1 MAEMRPRALVT
12 ILVVQLAAG
21 LVVIGLLWGG
31 SPFGDESSRAGAAPR
46 PTGPCPAGRA
56 PRAVRDGFDGRR
68 AFALLERQVR
78 LGPRPAGSRAARR
91 LGGELRRMLPAGR
104 FQPVPGGLRNVV
116 GTVPGR
122 ERARVV
128 VVGAHYDTKAEPGFV
143 GANDAAGG
151 TAAVVEL
158 ARSIRPR
165 ELRAT
170 LRFVLFDGEESPPG
184 ATDREFEARGLRG
197 SKVAAR
203 AFRGAEAMV
212 LLDFVADRELS
223 IPREADSDPR
233 LWARLRSAATRAGV
247 GCVFPA
253 ETSKAVLDDHV
264 PFARAGVPSIDL
276 IDFDFP
282 CFHERCDDLSAVS
295 ERNLDASG
303 EAVRELL
310 STL

>member
-1 MAEMRPRALVT
+1 MRQRALVT
-12 ILVVQLAAG
+12 ILAVQVIAG

-31 SPFGDESSRAGAAPR
+31 SPFGGDTSGAGAATSAGAPCARGQAPR
-46 PTGPCPAGRA
+46 PVVDR
-56 PRAVRDGFDGRR
+56 FDGRR
-68 AFALLERQVR
+68 AYALLARQVR
-78 LGPRPAGSRAARR
+78 LGPRPAGSPAARR
-91 LGGELRRMLPAGR
+91 LGSELRGALPGGR
-104 FQPVPGGLRNVV
+104 FQRVPGGLRNVV

-122 ERARVV
+122 DPERVV
-128 VVGAHYDTKAEPGFV
+128 VVGAHYDTKDEPGFA
-143 GANDAAGG
+143 GANDGAGG

-165 ELRAT
+165 ELRPT
-170 LRFVLFDGEESPPG
+170 LRFVLFDGEESPRG
-184 ATDREFEARGLRG
+184 AADNEFEARGLRG

-203 AFRGAEAMV
+203 ALRGAQAMV
-212 LLDFVADRELS
+212 LLDFVADRDLS
-223 IPREADSDPR
+223 IPREAGSDPR
-233 LWARLRSAATRAGV
+233 LWARLRRAATRVGV

-253 ETSKAVLDDHV
+253 GTRSAVLDDHV

-282 CFHERCDDLSAVS
+282 CWHERCDDLSAVS

-303 EAVRELL
+303 EAVRALL

>member
-1 MAEMRPRALVT
+1 MLLT
-12 ILVVQLAAG
+12 VQIVAG
-21 LVVIGLLWGG
+21 LAVIAFLWGG
-31 SPFGDESSRAGAAPR
+31 SPFGEQTSGAGAAPR
-46 PTGPCPAGRA
+46 SAAPCAGGLA
-56 PRAVRDGFDGRR
+56 PRAVTDRFDGRR
-68 AFALLERQVR
+68 AFALLERQLR
-78 LGPRPAGSRAARR
+78 LGPRPAGS
-91 LGGELRRMLPAGR
+91 PAGR
-104 FQPVPGGLRNVV
+104 RLARELRGALPGGRFQAVPGGLRNVV

-122 ERARVV
+122 ERSRVV
-128 VVGAHYDTKAEPGFV
+128 VVGAHYDTKDQPGFV
-143 GANDAAGG
+143 GANDGAGG

-158 ARSIRPR
+158 ARTIRPR

-170 LRFVLFDGEESPPG
+170 VRFVLFDGEESPRG
-184 ATDREFEARGLRG
+184 ATDAEFEARGLRG

-203 AFRGAEAMV
+203 AFRDADAMV

-223 IPREADSDPR
+223 IPREAGSDAA
-233 LWARLRSAATRAGV
+233 LWARLRGAAARAGV

-253 ETSKAVLDDHV
+253 ETSGAVLDDHV
-264 PFARAGVPSIDL
+264 PFLRAGVPAIDL

-303 EAVRELL
+303 EAVRSLL